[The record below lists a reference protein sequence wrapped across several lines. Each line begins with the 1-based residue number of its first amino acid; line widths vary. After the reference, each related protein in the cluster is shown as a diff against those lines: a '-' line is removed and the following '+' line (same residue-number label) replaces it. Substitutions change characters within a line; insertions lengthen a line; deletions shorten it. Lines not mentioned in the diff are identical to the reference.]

1 MTQLSRNAQS
11 SNSRPRTRTWEGQ
24 ANNVQEVTTVWHVP
38 CARAFAYMISLGEKQ
53 GWTLQFGTIYIDV
66 KELMLLNCG
75 VGEDS

>member
-11 SNSRPRTRTWEGQ
+11 SNSRPGTRSWEGQ
-24 ANNVQEVTTVWHVP
+24 ANNVQKVTTVWHVL
-38 CARAFAYMISLGEKQ
+38 CARAFVCMISLGEKQ

-66 KELMLLNCG
+66 EELMLLNCG